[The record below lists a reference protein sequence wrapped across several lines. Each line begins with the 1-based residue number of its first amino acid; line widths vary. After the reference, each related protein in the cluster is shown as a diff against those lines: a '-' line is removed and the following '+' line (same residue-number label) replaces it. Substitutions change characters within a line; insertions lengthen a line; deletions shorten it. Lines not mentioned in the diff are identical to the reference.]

1 MAKFPKMPLW
11 TDAYLADTTH
21 LTTIEHGAYFL
32 ILMAMWRAPA
42 QKLADDDVQLA
53 KFTKLTRAQW
63 ARIRPSLAALCVIE
77 NGFWTS
83 SKLVKEFNAVRQH
96 SESQSDK
103 ARARHLKNKDGDD
116 ETAGARHQSGNAP
129 NPNPQS
135 KNIIKPLT
143 PLDASMP
150 NSVEEAKDT
159 NEGVAKGGNGFLLAP
174 DYQSSVEEPQEGIPV
189 LRHGDD
195 FDDLDAQTRVK
206 GFSGGAGVWGRAM
219 RPMWLHEAF
228 PLANNAEE
236 FAAALP
242 AAWKECL
249 NNHIDPAWQFAVV
262 ASFWEKWVGPV
273 AGLMNDPK
281 AKKQNW
287 LWAFVHSCQVA
298 AQQGRVING
307 KNLIGSHFARFFK
320 PTVAA
325 E

>member
-32 ILMAMWRAPA
+32 LLMAMWRAPA
-42 QKLADDDVQLA
+42 QRLSDDDVQLA
-53 KFTKLTRAQW
+53 KFAKLTRAQW
-63 ARIRPSLAALCVIE
+63 ARIRPSLAALCIIE

-83 SKLVKEFNAVRQH
+83 SKLIKEFNAVRQH

-116 ETAGARHQSGNAP
+116 ETAGARQQSGNAP
-129 NPNPQS
+129 NPNPQRV
-135 KNIIKPLT
+135 LYT
-143 PLDASMP
+143 PISPMDADVP

-159 NEGVAKGGNGFLLAP
+159 NEGVAQGCNGFSLAP
-174 DYQSSVEEPQEGIPV
+174 NDQLSVEEPQEGIPV
-189 LRHGDD
+189 LRHGDG

-206 GFSGGAGVWGRAM
+206 GFSGGARGMGSAT

-236 FAAALP
+236 FAASLP

-249 NNHIDPAWQFAVV
+249 NKHIEPDWQFVVV
-262 ASFWEKWVGPV
+262 ASFWEKHVGPV
-273 AGLMNDPK
+273 AGLKRNPE

-287 LWAFVHSCQVA
+287 LWAFAHSCQVA
-298 AQQGRVING
+298 AQKGRIING
-307 KNLIGSHFARFFK
+307 KKLLGSHFERLFNK
-320 PTVAA
+320 TLAA